1 MMLSNQISN
10 FRKFIGKQ
18 TDEESRLADHGA
30 RKYDK
35 VLGQFT
41 CPDTL
46 WEKYYKIP
54 SPSGEGQA
62 SL

>member
-18 TDEESRLADHGA
+18 TDEESILADHGV

-41 CPDTL
+41 CPDPL
-46 WEKYYKIP
+46 WKK
-54 SPSGEGQA
+54 
-62 SL
+62 